1 MQLDGALREVC
12 SVLLNAQ
19 TNPALRV
26 RLQSLDLNYSALL
39 RKAYEALQAAQEE
52 EEEGAVSAPEKPEG
66 KPDGKP
72 DGKPEG
78 SSIQARLAALLKDK
92 VPAVPAAVEWPA
104 VTLSHRAHV

>member
-12 SVLLNAQ
+12 SVLHNAQ

-39 RKAYEALQAAQEE
+39 RKVHEALQAAQEE
-52 EEEGAVSAPEKPEG
+52 EEEGAVSVPEKPEG
-66 KPDGKP
+66 KP
-72 DGKPEG
+72 EG
-78 SSIQARLAALLKDK
+78 TSIHARLAALLKDT

-104 VTLSHRAHV
+104 VALSRHIHA